1 MKRLRWPVSFCLLVA
16 VAAACSFPEHKDLTE
31 VSQKAVTLSIAGN
44 VVAGFNA
51 QVDAATASYN
61 LRKLRSVETGSL
73 YAIDAARLFAG
84 EQLGTHTLATSVN
97 GTALILAGRFRRY
110 PLWFVA
116 VTAQSGHKEP
126 VAGVFVRDTS
136 TGPWR
141 LSLAPRLAVSAELPP
156 VATSAD
162 GSALLVRP
170 TQRSAGGPSPQQL
183 VDRYTSVL
191 ADPGAPYVDDFSNDA
206 FLRSVRASQLAQ
218 PRHRVAVTETWAA
231 EPVRYAL
238 RLASGGALVFA
249 TVVRTDI
256 YRVRG
261 NSVLDWQGSPAAA
274 YFGHPVRQ
282 RASVTYNSQLLL
294 LQPPS
299 GKTQVIGEYGGLVAA
314 SGH

>member
-1 MKRLRWPVSFCLLVA
+1 MKRLRWPAGLCLL
-16 VAAACSFPEHKDLTE
+16 AAAAGGCSFPEHKDLTD

-73 YAIDAARLFAG
+73 YAIDAARLFAR
-84 EQLGTHTLATSVN
+84 ERLGRHIRATSVN
-97 GTALILAGRFRRY
+97 GTAMILAARFRRY
-110 PLWFVA
+110 PMWFVA
-116 VTAQSGHKEP
+116 VTAPMTDKEP
-126 VAGVFVRDTS
+126 VAGVFVRATS
-136 TGPWR
+136 TQPWR
-141 LSLAPRLAVSAELPP
+141 LSLAPRLATSAELPP

-162 GSALLVRP
+162 KSALLVP
-170 TQRSAGGPSPQQL
+170 PGQRSAGEVSPQQL
-183 VDRYTSVL
+183 VDRYASVL
-191 ADPGAPYVDDFSNDA
+191 ADPGAPHVDDFSNDA

-218 PRHRVAVTETWAA
+218 PRRHVAVTETWGA

-238 RLASGGALVFA
+238 RLADGGALVFA
-249 TVVRTDI
+249 TVVRTDV
-256 YRVRG
+256 YRVRE

-274 YFGHPVRQ
+274 YFPRPVRH

-299 GKTQVIGEYGGLVAA
+299 GKCSVIGEYGGVVGA

>member
-1 MKRLRWPVSFCLLVA
+1 MKRLRWPISLCLVV
-16 VAAACSFPEHKDLTE
+16 VAAACSFPEHKDLTN
-31 VSQKAVTLSIAGN
+31 VSEKAVTLSIAGN

-61 LRKLRSVETGSL
+61 LRKLHSVETGSL
-73 YAIDAARLFAG
+73 YAIDAARLFARK
-84 EQLGTHTLATSVN
+84 QLGTHTFATSVN
-97 GTALILAGRFRRY
+97 GTALILAGTFRRY

-116 VTAQSGHKEP
+116 VTSQLRHKEP
-126 VAGVFVRDTS
+126 VAGVFVRSTS

-141 LSLAPRLAVSAELPP
+141 LSLAPRLAASAQLPP
-156 VATSAD
+156 VETSAD
-162 GSALLVRP
+162 RSAVLVPP
-170 TQRSAGGPSPQQL
+170 TQPSAGGLSPQQL
-183 VDRYTSVL
+183 VDRYTAVL

-218 PRHRVAVTETWAA
+218 PRQHVDVTETWGA

-238 RLASGGALVFA
+238 RLANGGALVFA

-274 YFGHPVRQ
+274 YFRHPVRQ

-299 GKTQVIGEYGGLVAA
+299 GKSQVIGEYGGLVAA
-314 SGH
+314 TGH